1 MKDAIKFAFGVVGAW
16 VLIYLSV
23 TAYGLAAAYLP
34 IPRSWWGAFSWLV
47 IYGTE
52 VISFVPFA
60 LVGALATFKLFKTK
74 RVLQSFACF
83 FIALLIS
90 FSSLAFETTEM
101 LGAALR
107 LSLEFIL
114 IFVVGVPFLVFL
126 LQRR

>member
-1 MKDAIKFAFGVVGAW
+1 KDAIKFAFGALGAW
-16 VLIYLSV
+16 ALIYLSV

-34 IPRSWWGAFSWLV
+34 VPRSWWREFSWFV

-60 LVGALATFKLFKTK
+60 LVGALAAFKLFKTK

-90 FSSLAFETTEM
+90 FGYFAFETPE
-101 LGAALR
+101 A
-107 LSLEFIL
+107 
-114 IFVVGVPFLVFL
+114 
-126 LQRR
+126 